1 MMNERLQT
9 FMTTEVVTLTPEN
22 TLGDARE
29 VLLEKRIHHIPIV
42 DTANKLV
49 GMVTSWDIFK
59 LGKSA
64 EEYASIKV
72 SDLMTRKLATLEPD
86 SHLGAAAEVLMIHLF
101 HAIPIVNDDRE
112 LKGIVTTY
120 DLLKYAF
127 RKEYPENLDKF
138 VPENMV

>member
-1 MMNERLQT
+1 MMNEQLQLL
-9 FMTTEVVTLTPEN
+9 MTTEVVTLTPEN

-29 VLLEKRIHHIPIV
+29 ILLKKRIHHIPIV
-42 DTANKLV
+42 DVGNKLV
-49 GMVTSWDIFK
+49 GMVSSWDIFK

-64 EEYASIKV
+64 DELVDIKI
-72 SDLMTRKLATLEPD
+72 SDVMTKKLATLEPD
-86 SHLGAAAEVLMIHLF
+86 SHLGAAAEVLMTHLF
-101 HAIPIVNDDRE
+101 HAIPIVDDDHV